1 MSNEIKPDIILDCIG
16 LFCPM
21 PILKVREGIDKLNEN
36 QILELIADDPAAE
49 EDLKYFAKTT
59 GNELIQIKREGDA
72 LHFLIRKKEK
82 NP

>member
-1 MSNEIKPDIILDCIG
+1 MSKEKPDVTVDCIG

-21 PILKVREGIDKLNEN
+21 PILKVREEIDKLKEN

-49 EDLKYFAKTT
+49 EDLKYFARTT
-59 GNELIQIKREGDA
+59 GNELLEIRKEGDA

-82 NP
+82 